1 MTACLTAF
9 SLHRSGGSVKS
20 SGYSSC
26 ARIIGSFNL
35 WNATRTLLVSGIIA
49 TLGACGGGSS
59 SSSNTVGP
67 TYKLRGALTGLST
80 GKSVLLTL
88 TGLSSSKSGLVSYG
102 TADLQLNADG
112 TFQMPTAVNDGMK
125 YHIQVSSSDPTTQP
139 CTSTSADGEVRSED
153 VNYINIYCG
162 ISSSGEV
169 SATGAL
175 NNAREAHTATLLP
188 SGKVLVTGGTDIPG
202 YTISS
207 SELYDPAKENWSFT
221 GSLNYARKG
230 HTATLLPNG
239 KVLVAGG
246 FNNDLSGQPQGQL
259 STCELYDPAT
269 ETWSVTGALAD
280 GRDGHTATLLSNGKV
295 LVTGGYDTIGMPLS
309 SSELYDPV
317 LGTWSST
324 GALVNARYFHTA
336 ILIPN
341 GMVLVAGG
349 TATYGSNL
357 ELSSSELYDP
367 LTESWSPTGALAT
380 ARHSYLA
387 ALLPNG
393 KVLAAGGYDA
403 TGTAMADC
411 ELYDPAAG
419 TWSPTG
425 AMSVPRFLG
434 TATML
439 LSGGNVLVSGGFG
452 ISSNEMYDPT
462 TETWTATASLIN
474 AREYHTATFLPN
486 GKVLITGGYGAPALS
501 SSELYW

>member
-1 MTACLTAF
+1 MTASLTAC
-9 SLHRSGGSVKS
+9 SLRRSGGSRTS
-20 SGYSSC
+20 SSCSSC
-26 ARIIGSFNL
+26 ARIIGLFNL
-35 WNATRTLLVSGIIA
+35 WNAARTLLVSGIIL
-49 TLGACGGGSS
+49 TLAACGGGSS
-59 SSSNTVGP
+59 SDSGSSSNTAGP
-67 TYKLRGALTGLST
+67 TVATYKLRGALTGLSS
-80 GKSVLLTL
+80 GKSVSL
-88 TGLSSSKSGLVSYG
+88 SYG
-102 TADLQLNADG
+102 TDHLQLNADG
-112 TFQMPTAVNDGMK
+112 TFQMPTAVNDGTK

-139 CTSTSADGEVRSED
+139 CTSTSADGEVHSEN
-153 VNYINIYCG
+153 VNYIQIYCG
-162 ISSSGEV
+162 ISPSGVV

-175 NNAREAHTATLLP
+175 NDARYVHTATLLP
-188 SGKVLVTGGTDIPG
+188 GGKVLVTGGFDISG

-207 SELYDPAKENWSFT
+207 SELYDPATQTWSLS

-246 FNNDLSGQPQGQL
+246 FNNDSSGQPQGQL

-269 ETWSVTGALAD
+269 ETWSVTGALTD

-295 LVTGGYDTIGMPLS
+295 LVTGGYDTSGKPLA

-317 LGTWSST
+317 LGTWSPT
-324 GALVNARYFHTA
+324 GALANARYFHTA
-336 ILIPN
+336 TLLPN

-357 ELSSSELYDP
+357 ELASSELYDP
-367 LTESWSPTGALAT
+367 VTEAWSTTGALAT

-387 ALLPNG
+387 TLLPNG

-411 ELYDPAAG
+411 ELYDPATG
-419 TWSPTG
+419 IWSPTG
-425 AMSVPRFLG
+425 AMSIPRFLG

-439 LSGGNVLVSGGFG
+439 LPSGKVLASGGFG
-452 ISSNEMYDPT
+452 VSSNELYDPT
-462 TETWTATASLIN
+462 TETWTATASLIT

>member
-20 SGYSSC
+20 SDYSSC

-59 SSSNTVGP
+59 SSSNTAGP

-102 TADLQLNADG
+102 AADLQLNADG

-125 YHIQVSSSDPTTQP
+125 YHIQVSSSDPSTQP

-188 SGKVLVTGGTDIPG
+188 
-202 YTISS
+202 
-207 SELYDPAKENWSFT
+207 
-221 GSLNYARKG
+221 
-230 HTATLLPNG
+230 NG

-246 FNNDLSGQPQGQL
+246 FNNDSSGQPQGQL

-269 ETWSVTGALAD
+269 KTWSVTGALAD

-349 TATYGSNL
+349 TATYGSNV

-380 ARHSYLA
+380 VRHSYLA
-387 ALLPNG
+387 ALLPTG

-439 LSGGNVLVSGGFG
+439 LSSGNVLVSGGFG

>member
-1 MTACLTAF
+1 M
-9 SLHRSGGSVKS
+9 KS
-20 SGYSSC
+20 SDYSSC

-59 SSSNTVGP
+59 SSSNTAGP

-102 TADLQLNADG
+102 AADLQLNADG

-125 YHIQVSSSDPTTQP
+125 YHIQVSSSDPSTQP

-188 SGKVLVTGGTDIPG
+188 
-202 YTISS
+202 
-207 SELYDPAKENWSFT
+207 
-221 GSLNYARKG
+221 
-230 HTATLLPNG
+230 NG

-246 FNNDLSGQPQGQL
+246 FNNDSSGQPQGQL

-269 ETWSVTGALAD
+269 KTWSVTGALAD

-349 TATYGSNL
+349 TATYGSNV

-380 ARHSYLA
+380 VRHSYLA
-387 ALLPNG
+387 ALLPTG

-439 LSGGNVLVSGGFG
+439 LSSGNVLVSGGFG

>member
-20 SGYSSC
+20 SDYSSC

-35 WNATRTLLVSGIIA
+35 WNATRTLLVSGIIP

-59 SSSNTVGP
+59 SSSNTAGP

-102 TADLQLNADG
+102 AADLQLNADG

-125 YHIQVSSSDPTTQP
+125 YHIQVSSSDPSTQP

-188 SGKVLVTGGTDIPG
+188 
-202 YTISS
+202 
-207 SELYDPAKENWSFT
+207 
-221 GSLNYARKG
+221 
-230 HTATLLPNG
+230 NG

-246 FNNDLSGQPQGQL
+246 FNNDSSGQPQGQL

-269 ETWSVTGALAD
+269 KTWSVTGALAD

-349 TATYGSNL
+349 TATYGSNV

-380 ARHSYLA
+380 VRHSYLA
-387 ALLPNG
+387 ALLPTG

-425 AMSVPRFLG
+425 AISVPRFLG

-439 LSGGNVLVSGGFG
+439 LSSGNVLVSGGFG